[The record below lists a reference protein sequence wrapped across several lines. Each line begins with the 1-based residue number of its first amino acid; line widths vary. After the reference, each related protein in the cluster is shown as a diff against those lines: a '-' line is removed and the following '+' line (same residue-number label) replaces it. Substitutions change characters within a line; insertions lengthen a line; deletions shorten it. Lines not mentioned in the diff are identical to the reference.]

1 MDLDYYWI
9 GIKMEEWKIRQEVYH
24 RINKDFRD
32 DLKQFNVTID
42 DEIINNAYLYFTETD
57 VGWIYPAKSYMVGIC
72 YAKWLSEH
80 FDGEPIDYLNEEDLL
95 YGNDP
100 YFVPYNKDKE
110 TYDKLLSLIGGWNF
124 NQHIGIVPDVKEYF
138 NEEFM
143 IENF

>member
-42 DEIINNAYLYFTETD
+42 DEIVNNAYLYFTETD

-80 FDGEPIDYLNEEDLL
+80 FGEEPIHYLNQDDLL

-100 YFVPYNKDKE
+100 YFVSYSKDKE
-110 TYDKLLSLIGGWNF
+110 TYDKLLSLIDGWNF

-143 IENF
+143 IENI